1 MNFPKRVPVLAK
13 PQEGSSMRN
22 VSSAAKTLS
31 LVGESMPTS
40 LSGTEDYNR
49 CAAAVIF
56 SPGKLIAFAL
66 RNESNVDERAQMGL
80 NEKTL
85 AVTKV
90 QKHSSYEAQTPVVE
104 HL

>member
-1 MNFPKRVPVLAK
+1 MK
-13 PQEGSSMRN
+13 
-22 VSSAAKTLS
+22 
-31 LVGESMPTS
+31 
-40 LSGTEDYNR
+40 
-49 CAAAVIF
+49 
-56 SPGKLIAFAL
+56 
-66 RNESNVDERAQMGL
+66 SNVDERAQMGL